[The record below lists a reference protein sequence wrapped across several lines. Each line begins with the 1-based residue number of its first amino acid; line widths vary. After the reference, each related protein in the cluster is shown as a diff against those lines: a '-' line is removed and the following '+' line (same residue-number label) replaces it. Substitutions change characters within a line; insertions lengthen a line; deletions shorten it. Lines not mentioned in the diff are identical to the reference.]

1 MLFKNLNSLFKTIA
15 LNLTFSIGLD
25 IGEKT
30 KMAEDMRHA
39 GIYGA
44 AGILVAI
51 LIISGIVTSSISF
64 PSLRLPSFVTDK
76 GTLIVEIM
84 DQPADL
90 KHLNLT
96 IDELLIQNAAEGW
109 LDLALIDDKPVYFD
123 LLALENITM
132 TLSETEIAAGN
143 YTMIKM
149 HVLTANATDIEGK
162 TIDIQKVPSE
172 WIKVLLKPHLEMK
185 SGSSIKVTID
195 LEPELS
201 KIVISHSL
209 NLKPVLKAM
218 ISS

>member
-1 MLFKNLNSLFKTIA
+1 M
-15 LNLTFSIGLD
+15 G
-25 IGEKT
+25 
-30 KMAEDMRHA
+30 EDMRHA

-51 LIISGIVTSSISF
+51 LIIAGIVTSSIRF
-64 PSLRLPSFVTDK
+64 PSLKLPSFVSDK

-84 DQPADL
+84 DKPVDL

-96 IDELLIQNAAEGW
+96 IDELIIQNATEGW
-109 LDLALIDDKPVYFD
+109 LDLALKGGGPVYFD

-132 TLSETEIAAGN
+132 TLSETEIPAGN

-162 TIDIQKVPSE
+162 TIDIKKVPSE
-172 WIKVLLKPHLEMK
+172 WIKVPLKPHLEMK
-185 SGSSIKVTID
+185 SGSSVKVTID
-195 LEPELS
+195 LEPEWS
-201 KIVISHSL
+201 KIAISHSL

>member
-1 MLFKNLNSLFKTIA
+1 MFKNLNSLFKTIA

>member
-64 PSLRLPSFVTDK
+64 PNLRLPSFVTDK

>member
-1 MLFKNLNSLFKTIA
+1 
-15 LNLTFSIGLD
+15 
-25 IGEKT
+25 
-30 KMAEDMRHA
+30 MAEDMRHA
-39 GIYGA
+39 GVYGA

-51 LIISGIVTSSISF
+51 LIIAGIVTSNISF

-76 GTLIVEIM
+76 GTLMIEIT
-84 DQPADL
+84 DQPVDL

-109 LDLALIDDKPVYFD
+109 LDLALVDDKPVYFD
-123 LLALENITM
+123 LLALENVTL
-132 TLSETEIAAGN
+132 TLSETEISPGT

-149 HVLTANATDIEGK
+149 HVLTANATDIVGK
-162 TIDIQKVPSE
+162 TIDIERVPSE
-172 WIKVLLKPHLEMK
+172 WIKVLLKPHLVMK
-185 SGSSIKVTID
+185 SGSSTKVTID

>member
-1 MLFKNLNSLFKTIA
+1 
-15 LNLTFSIGLD
+15 
-25 IGEKT
+25 
-30 KMAEDMRHA
+30 MAEDMRHA

-51 LIISGIVTSSISF
+51 LIIAGIVTSSFSF
-64 PSLRLPSFVTDK
+64 PSLRLPSFITNK

-96 IDELLIQNAAEGW
+96 IDNLLIQNATEGW
-109 LDLALIDDKPVYFD
+109 LDLALVDDKPVYFD
-123 LLALENITM
+123 LLALENVTL
-132 TLSETEIAAGN
+132 TLSETEISPGT
-143 YTMIKM
+143 YTLMKM

-162 TIDIQKVPSE
+162 TIDIEKVPSD
-172 WIKVLLKPHLEMK
+172 WVKVLLRPHLEMK
-185 SGSSIKVTID
+185 SGSSIRVTID

-218 ISS
+218 IGS